1 MGWNVLECSCMLSA
15 RRHRSF
21 YELASKTPL
30 GRKSSPFAGQWVL
43 NADKQQKACTLMQT
57 INKPS
62 NWELFLLVKK
72 KKKAELQDKQH
83 FSDLQVEFTERDYLK
98 SYQGTNGAC

>member
-1 MGWNVLECSCMLSA
+1 
-15 RRHRSF
+15 
-21 YELASKTPL
+21 
-30 GRKSSPFAGQWVL
+30 
-43 NADKQQKACTLMQT
+43 MQT

-72 KKKAELQDKQH
+72 KTKKKQLKKAELQDEQH
-83 FSDLQVEFTERDYLK
+83 FSDLQVEFTERHYLK